1 MRRGWR
7 AVMVAASAAALL
19 LAGGLAWEAS
29 RLPAEDT
36 LRGQLFE
43 HWQPLG
49 HGTWLPLWAISPR
62 VRVAVVAWEDP
73 GFYFHS
79 GLDYP
84 EIGRALVINL
94 RAGRYERGASTITQ
108 QVVKNLFLS
117 PDKRLRRKI
126 REAILARRLERALTK
141 DEILTVYL
149 NVAEWGDG
157 IVGVEAASR
166 RYFGKAADDLD
177 WAEAALLAGI
187 LPNPRRWNPCRD
199 AARAR
204 LERHAVLVELRA
216 TRQLPPAEFRLADT
230 APIARCRSDGHSE
243 SDKVPVL
250 RHSETAQEVR

>member
-1 MRRGWR
+1 MM
-7 AVMVAASAAALL
+7 AAAASTAVLL

-29 RLPAEDT
+29 QLPAADE

-43 HWQPLG
+43 RWRSLG
-49 HGTWLPLWAISPR
+49 HGTWLPLWAIDPH

-73 GFYFHS
+73 SFYFHS

-84 EIGRALVINL
+84 EIGRAVAINL
-94 RAGRYERGASTITQ
+94 RAGRYKRGASTITQ

-166 RYFGKAADDLD
+166 RYFGKAADELD
-177 WAEAALLAGI
+177 WSEAALLAGI

-204 LERHAVLVELRA
+204 LARHAVLVELRA
-216 TRQLPPAEFRLADT
+216 TRQLQPEEFRLADA
-230 APIARCRSDGHSE
+230 APISRCRCYGFGNSPG
-243 SDKVPVL
+243 P
-250 RHSETAQEVR
+250 